1 MPFKKPLNS
10 PLTES
15 QNKALSKLNSLN
27 TYVTAPK
34 IQFPN
39 LKKSQQISTFDLS
52 TKFLDAISGPGTT
65 EAVMNQFLRKV
76 FATYGENEFLLE
88 DIIIKGLAK
97 SLDVRQINLAP
108 QAKDV
113 TNSDLSN
120 TNSDVQELTNVVEYE
135 YSEFQI
141 DGARYANVYSNIPDR
156 LPTVKVTKFSADT
169 QVTVD
174 EFIKKVKTEF
184 NNVGYYSEEF
194 DINYPPT
201 GTLKAEVPYIYG
213 DVSGKVKSLSED
225 KSLSGVKI
233 EIVGANPP
241 LELLSDESGNYL
253 IKNLKI
259 GTYVVK
265 ASLDGYKEVL
275 NSIEINKNKN
285 IENILNFELEIDSSF
300 SGNSQSYSTGAT
312 NSNSSG
318 NTENLVYSYSLVAEP
333 LTYDFKKQKIPANAT
348 RAEDI
353 TSLILTVTN
362 NKDLPTA
369 SITIGPIDGDEFVD
383 YQSLDDKYY
392 EWVSDFS
399 DSNELV
405 VDGITYPGNTD
416 SNYVFL
422 VTNNAGLPSYEYV
435 DSGTSLDSLENYLEV
450 FERFTDSL
458 NEERVIS
465 GTTYPPQGAEFV
477 LTQSNVGSSKFIPN
491 QDSTD
496 SNNTSNQ
503 TVGVIESDI
512 EIDEN
517 LLITSLSSVTG
528 DFRNQ
533 IINTFSFRVN
543 PDDVGLT
550 NEQYLTKYLRPS
562 LSMGKRALVA
572 QIIKMIFGPKEKIN
586 PDPEVQEK
594 LLNAAACGEKMY
606 SISNNPGVTEQE
618 LEYNRVELKRQLE
631 AGKIELIVSC
641 QKVEISLPENFEDEF
656 DLVSSEDLGI
666 PESQRPNP
674 AESFTLLNNYVKSE
688 MQRQRNEEDSTQ
700 VKQSFFQIVIE
711 KIMQYISVS
720 LSVSPEMNQVFGVI
734 NAELI
739 KTGQEPLSSKEILSS
754 PCEICESCKSGN
766 EKDFEQK
773 SAFSKSIINSLY
785 SIVLSMLI
793 RRLISEAKSKIAKLI
808 QEKAKEKILK
818 LIKRQKEQF
827 DFLKKIQNVS
837 EKVSKATEYKERLNS
852 SGIKDI
858 FNFRKEDNQ

>member
-34 IQFPN
+34 VQFQN

-76 FATYGENEFLLE
+76 FATYGENQFLLE

-97 SLDVRQINLAP
+97 TLDVRQINLAP

-113 TNSDLSN
+113 VNSDLSN
-120 TNSDVQELTNVVEYE
+120 SSSATQELTNVVEYE
-135 YSEFQI
+135 YSEFQV

-156 LPTVKVTKFSADT
+156 LPVVKVTKFSADT

-213 DVSGKVKSLSED
+213 DLSGNIKSLSEN
-225 KSLSGVKI
+225 KSLSGAKI

-253 IKNLKI
+253 IKKLKS
-259 GTYVVK
+259 GTYVIK
-265 ASLDGYKEVL
+265 ASLEGYKEVL
-275 NSIEINKNKN
+275 NTVEVNKNKN
-285 IENILNFELEIDSSF
+285 IENILNFELEVDNSF
-300 SGNSQSYSTGAT
+300 SGSSQSYNTGVT
-312 NSNSSG
+312 NSSSSG
-318 NTENLVYSYSLVAEP
+318 NTVNLVYDYDLVAEP
-333 LTYDFKKQKIPANAT
+333 LIYNFKEQKIPANAT
-348 RAEDI
+348 RAEDV

-362 NKDLPTA
+362 NKNIPTA
-369 SITIGPIDGDEFVD
+369 SITIGPIDGDEFID
-383 YQSLDDKYY
+383 YQSLKDRYY
-392 EWVSDFS
+392 ELVSDFS
-399 DSNELV
+399 DSSEVV
-405 VDGITYPGNTD
+405 VDGVTYPGRTD

-422 VTNNAGLPSYEYV
+422 VKNNAGLPSYEYV
-435 DSGTSLDSLENYLEV
+435 DSGDLSE
-450 FERFTDSL
+450 ERLQDSL
-458 NEERVIS
+458 NQERVIS
-465 GTTYPPQGAEFV
+465 GVTYPPQGSEFV
-477 LTQSNVGSSKFIPN
+477 SSQSNVGSSTFIPN
-491 QDSTD
+491 QDSIN
-496 SNNTSNQ
+496 SNDVSNK
-503 TVGVIESDI
+503 TVGTIESNI
-512 EIDEN
+512 QIDEE
-517 LLITSLSSVTG
+517 LLTTSLSAVTG
-528 DFRNQ
+528 DLRNQ
-533 IINTFSFRVN
+533 IVNTFSFRVN
-543 PDDVGLT
+543 PDDIGLT

-618 LEYNRVELKRQLE
+618 LEYNRIELKRQLE
-631 AGKIELIVSC
+631 SGKVELIVSC

-666 PESQRPNP
+666 PENQRPNP

-720 LSVSPEMNQVFGVI
+720 LSVSPEMNQVFGII

-739 KTGQEPLSSKEILSS
+739 KTKQEPLDSKEILSS

-827 DFLKKIQNVS
+827 NFLKKIQNAS
-837 EKVSKATEYKERLNS
+837 EKVSKATEYKERLDS
-852 SGIKDI
+852 SGLKDI

>member
-34 IQFPN
+34 VQFQN

-76 FATYGENEFLLE
+76 FATYGENQFLLE

-108 QAKDV
+108 QVKDTTV
-113 TNSDLSN
+113 SDSSDSNSS
-120 TNSDVQELTNVVEYE
+120 TQELTNVVEYE
-135 YSEFQI
+135 FSEFQV

-169 QVTVD
+169 QITVD

-213 DVSGKVKSLSED
+213 DLSGNIKSLSES
-225 KSLSGVKI
+225 KSLSGAKI

-241 LELLSDESGNYL
+241 LELISDASGNYL
-253 IKNLKI
+253 IKKLKS
-259 GTYVVK
+259 GTYVIK
-265 ASLDGYKEVL
+265 ASLEGYKEVL
-275 NSIEINKNKN
+275 NTVEVNKNKN
-285 IENILNFELEIDSSF
+285 IENILNFELEVDSSF
-300 SGNSQSYSTGAT
+300 SGSSQSYNTGVT
-312 NSNSSG
+312 NSSSSG
-318 NTENLVYSYSLVAEP
+318 NTLNLVYDYDLVAEP
-333 LTYDFKKQKIPANAT
+333 LIYNFKEQKIPANAT
-348 RAEDI
+348 RAEDV

-362 NKDLPTA
+362 NKNIPTA
-369 SITIGPIDGDEFVD
+369 SITIGPIDGDEFID
-383 YQSLDDKYY
+383 YQSLKDRYY
-392 EWVSDFS
+392 ELVSDFS
-399 DSNELV
+399 DSSEVV
-405 VDGITYPGNTD
+405 VDGITYPGRTD

-422 VTNNAGLPSYEYV
+422 VKNNAGLPSYEYV
-435 DSGTSLDSLENYLEV
+435 DSGDLSE
-450 FERFTDSL
+450 ERLQDSL
-458 NEERVIS
+458 NQERVIS

-477 LTQSNVGSSKFIPN
+477 PTQSNVGSSTFIPN
-491 QDSTD
+491 QDSTH

-512 EIDEN
+512 QIDEN
-517 LLITSLSSVTG
+517 LLTTSLSAVTG
-528 DFRNQ
+528 DLRNQ
-533 IINTFSFRVN
+533 IVNTFSFRVN
-543 PDDVGLT
+543 PDDIGLT

-631 AGKIELIVSC
+631 SGKVELIVSC

-656 DLVSSEDLGI
+656 DLVSSEGLGI

-739 KTGQEPLSSKEILSS
+739 KTRQEPLSSKEILSS

-793 RRLISEAKSKIAKLI
+793 RRLVSEAKSKIAKLI

-827 DFLKKIQNVS
+827 NFLKKIQNAS
-837 EKVSKATEYKERLNS
+837 EKVSKATEYKERLDS
-852 SGIKDI
+852 SGLKDI